1 MMPLAYGDNLLWRSR
16 VQAPRTTKIGGKPVT
31 SSGSAGPFMIA
42 WPRKPTLAAPV
53 KQPRLRGGMPRLNG
67 RAVAARLYAVRI
79 GDKAT
84 TGWDLHNSRT

>member
-1 MMPLAYGDNLLWRSR
+1 MMPLAYGSGATHHQDW
-16 VQAPRTTKIGGKPVT
+16 GKASDVERIDR
-31 SSGSAGPFMIA
+31 PFMIA

-84 TGWDLHNSRT
+84 TGWDLHNSGT